1 MAHRQPRRNTL
12 APNTSTPSP
21 RKLAAIAPTT
31 APSAAPTN
39 RCKETGRAAP
49 SDDCVITIVVIGAQY
64 ASGSRNSRAM
74 NKEITATQ
82 AVRAEWIKTGQ
93 MSLFLICIGHRLARP
108 IDTLVATPGCSA
120 RTALNGSMPDRRIYR
135 SREFPVSGHARQGKV
150 LRLSSVRG
158 LPSPRKSHFRF
169 PPTRKSPSSRASIA
183 AKCRAARSR
192 PSSRR
197 EWPNRKSS
205 SARCRTHPYGS
216 C

>member
-82 AVRAEWIKTGQ
+82 AVRTEWIKTGQ
-93 MSLFLICIGHRLARP
+93 TSVFLICIGHRLARP
-108 IDTLVATPGCSA
+108 TETLFAAPGRSS
-120 RTALNGSMPDRRIYR
+120 RPLALDGSMPDRRIYHR
-135 SREFPVSGHARQGKV
+135 SEIAANTSPERDLPGLIGASCSRIAVAGRRGQRRLGSGVNSESATVARRRSLV
-150 LRLSSVRG
+150 L
-158 LPSPRKSHFRF
+158 PIAAN
-169 PPTRKSPSSRASIA
+169 SPSTETQ
-183 AKCRAARSR
+183 
-192 PSSRR
+192 RR
-197 EWPNRKSS
+197 LHSPAGESK
-205 SARCRTHPYGS
+205 
-216 C
+216 